1 MKLHLDLLLTAILVA
16 SAGSELVARDSFAA
30 AEPPEQ
36 ICRPADKT
44 AGETR
49 LDAEQ
54 RIVSEGYTD
63 VRILL
68 KGCDNVWHA
77 TAMADGD
84 PVNVQV
90 TPQGVV
96 LTE

>member
-1 MKLHLDLLLTAILVA
+1 MKLHLDLLLTGILVA
-16 SAGSELVARDSFAA
+16 SAGSEQVARNSPAA
-30 AEPPEQ
+30 AETPEQ
-36 ICRPADKT
+36 ICPSPGSAD
-44 AGETR
+44 GRTR

-63 VRILL
+63 VRVLL

-90 TPQGVV
+90 TPEGMV